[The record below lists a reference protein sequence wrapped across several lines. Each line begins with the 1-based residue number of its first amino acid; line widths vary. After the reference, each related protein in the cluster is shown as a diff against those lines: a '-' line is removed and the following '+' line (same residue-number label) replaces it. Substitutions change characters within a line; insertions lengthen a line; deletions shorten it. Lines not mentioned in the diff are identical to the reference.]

1 MQFEELSGI
10 WNSTDTELEKSVRI
24 NRELVKQLGFSKIK
38 SHLFE
43 IKGSAIFEII
53 AEAIFTVFL
62 ISFTVDYIRN
72 TEYLLPALVLL
83 VFSLFSLIIEI
94 IKLKV
99 FVSIN
104 SSETVFEAQQKLSRL
119 KYLEFLDIYSLYI
132 IMPFYLIPFLIVI
145 AKAFFNLNLYDLGI
159 MDWLTQAILG
169 GLVIAA
175 ITVYSLRKYRGR
187 KLEESI
193 SFLRELQEE

>member
-10 WNSTDTELEKSVRI
+10 WNSTDHELDKTVRI
-24 NRELVKQLGFSKIK
+24 NRELVKQLGFSKVK

-53 AEAIFTVFL
+53 AEAVFTIFL
-62 ISFTVDYIRN
+62 IGFAADFGTNI
-72 TEYLLPALVLL
+72 EFLLPALILL
-83 VFSLFSLIIEI
+83 AFSLFSLIVEV

-104 SSETVFEAQQKLSRL
+104 SSSTVFEAQKKLSRL

-132 IMPFYLIPFLIVI
+132 IVPFYLIPFLIVF
-145 AKAFFNLNLYDLGI
+145 AKAFLNLNLYDYGI
-159 MDWLTQAILG
+159 LDWMAQVILSG
-169 GLVIAA
+169 FVVAA

-193 SFLRELQEE
+193 SFLHDLKEK